1 MHLHRSTALKEIEE
15 NSWLCFFHF
24 PNVKNWSSWS
34 FISDLH
40 FENCV
45 WGDGEWH
52 EHFFLSTGDFLTR
65 SSAPRPGLHLKN
77 SWKLP
82 SSSWGKAAGRS
93 LQGRSC
99 PHIGDSFGAS
109 CYGRASSWVDSCW
122 AMWAGAGG
130 RGGHPVSPW
139 GLVAQPER
147 LQLPSGCP
155 FLCSFPR
162 L

>member
-1 MHLHRSTALKEIEE
+1 MFFSFSKREKLVFLIIHFRPAFWK
-15 NSWLCFFHF
+15 LCLRR
-24 PNVKNWSSWS
+24 WRMAWT
-34 FISDLH
+34 L
-40 FENCV
+40 
-45 WGDGEWH
+45 
-52 EHFFLSTGDFLTR
+52 FLSTGDFLTR

-122 AMWAGAGG
+122 AMWAGADG